1 MNELAAKP
9 MFNRRNHEKDL
20 LKSVIG
26 ASLSLNRNL
35 YGETPNGIGR
45 EGKTP

>member
-1 MNELAAKP
+1 MSWRQKP